1 MKKKDINTEVSLKSM
16 WWMDKDED
24 GAGRPFV
31 RAGFSNTAEILELR
45 VYDMLNIMGIDRI
58 IAEEMMY
65 ALYRAF
71 NEDKQADDAL
81 YEGFLDQYFDYA
93 AWREKHPDKSKVLV
107 KDIIMAKGMNM
118 EAVEWLFDQTVRK
131 FWRSPEYDSRKYRY
145 WNYRELLEQKKEET
159 ER

>member
-58 IAEEMMY
+58 MAEEMMY

-71 NEDKQADDAL
+71 NENRKADNAL
-81 YEGFLDQYFDYA
+81 YCGIIDQYFDF
-93 AWREKHPDKSKVLV
+93 REWHREHPDASLV
-107 KDIIMAKGMNM
+107 KAKDLVLAEGMNM
-118 EAVEWLFDQTVRK
+118 EALEFLFDQLARK
-131 FWRSPEYDSRKYRY
+131 FWRSLEYDSRKYRY